1 MVKKIMAIYLEKF
14 CLPSEYDEQEYI
26 RFNYDLSNSDNYYPF
41 KSFFYQQTDYHH
53 KICFEFEPLTCFY
66 GGNGSGKT
74 TLLNII
80 AEKLALKR
88 KTTFNQSPYF
98 KDYVNLCLSKI
109 NNSPI
114 DGLDKGKIITSDD
127 IFDYILDIRHLNQ
140 GIEKDRQNL
149 IAEYRKYKNHPIR
162 SLSDYHHIDFEKQH
176 SVKKHKSQFSFLQ
189 AHRQKNLK
197 EQSNGE
203 SAYAYFT
210 DKIQENSLYLLDEPE
225 NSLSPK
231 NQLALVQFLMDS
243 VRFYHCQFIIA
254 THSPFLL
261 SMPMAKIYDLD
272 NTPIQVRHWTQ
283 LNNIK
288 IYHRFFKEKESEFF
302 E

>member
-1 MVKKIMAIYLEKF
+1 MAIYLEKF
-14 CLPSEYDEQEYI
+14 CLPSEYDEHEHI
-26 RFNYDLSNSDNYYPF
+26 RLNYELANSDNYYPF
-41 KSFFYQQTDYHH
+41 KSFFRHQTDYRH

-98 KDYVNLCLSKI
+98 NDYLKLCLSRT
-109 NNSPI
+109 NN
-114 DGLDKGKIITSDD
+114 DFGNGLDNGEIITSDD

-140 GIEKDRQNL
+140 GIEKDRKNL
-149 IAEYRKYKNHPIR
+149 ISEYRQHKDSPIR
-162 SLSDYHHIDFEKQH
+162 SLSDYHNIDFEKRNTI
-176 SVKKHKSQFSFLQ
+176 KKHKSQHSFVQ
-189 AHRQKNLK
+189 AHRQKNIK

-210 DKIQENSLYLLDEPE
+210 NKIQENSLYLLDEPE
-225 NSLSPK
+225 NSLSPER
-231 NQLALVQFLMDS
+231 QLELMQFLMDS

-261 SMPMAKIYDLD
+261 SIPMARIYDLD

-302 E
+302 